1 MIEYWKIN
9 DRIIPDFEYS
19 KSVIDY
25 YARSFSFAAR
35 LLPEEKR
42 WATYAVY
49 AFCRY
54 TDNIIDN
61 PRNRTIDELDNE
73 VEMLKH
79 ELLLAKKY
87 GESEHPAI
95 SAFAISANLFDIPYD
110 YAFDLIKG
118 VKMDTYKVRYE
129 TFDDLYLF
137 AYRVAAVVG
146 LMMTHI
152 LGFKKKETLKYAEEL
167 GIAMQLTNILRD
179 IQEDKNRG
187 RIYIPKED
195 MVRFGVSENDFI
207 TEKFTENFKNLME
220 FEVNRT
226 REYYKN
232 AEKGIKDLDKDSRFS
247 IYAAARIYGDILP
260 KIEKVG
266 FNPFHGR
273 VYVPTLNKFT
283 ALLSEYFKRKG

>member
-1 MIEYWKIN
+1 MKEYWKIN
-9 DRIIPDFEYS
+9 ERILPDFVYS
-19 KSVIDY
+19 KSVIDF
-25 YARSFSFAAR
+25 YARSFSFAAK

-61 PRNRTIDELDNE
+61 PRKRTPEELDNE
-73 VEMLKH
+73 IEILKE

-95 SAFAISANLFDIPYD
+95 SAFAISAGLFDIPYD

-118 VKMDTYKVRYE
+118 VKMDTYKDRYE

-137 AYRVAAVVG
+137 AYRVASVVG

-152 LGFKKKETLKYAEEL
+152 LGFKNQETLKYAEEL

-179 IQEDKNRG
+179 VQEDKNRG

-195 MVRFGVSENDFI
+195 MEKFGITEKDFI
-207 TEKFTENFKNLME
+207 TENYTDNFRQLME
-220 FEVNRT
+220 FEVQRT
-226 REYYKN
+226 RDYYNN
-232 AEKGIKDLDKDSRFS
+232 ARKGIEDLDKDSKFS
-247 IYAAARIYGDILP
+247 IYAAARIYGDILL
-260 KIEKVG
+260 KLEKVNY
-266 FNPFHGR
+266 NPFLGR
-273 VYVPTLNKFT
+273 VYVPTAKKFT
-283 ALLSEYFKRKG
+283 ALMSEYLKRKG